1 VKAVKANTP
10 FGAGDWGTVALVVFD
25 VDGTLYDQRALRLR
39 MACELLRHVAG
50 RRDLQVPVV
59 LRHYRRLREQ
69 FGREERSG
77 FESQLVA
84 ATAAAS
90 GCAVPRVQAIVDE
103 WLLQRPLPFLARCRY
118 PGLTDLFAGLRRSGR
133 TVGVLSDYPAAT
145 KLQALGLDAD
155 LIVCAT
161 DADVQALKP
170 HPQGLQCLMRRAGA
184 GAAHTLVI
192 GDRVDC
198 DGQVARRVGARCLIR
213 TASRAAQAA
222 GWQTFA
228 RFDAALFAPVRG

>member
-1 VKAVKANTP
+1 MKADAP
-10 FGAGDWGTVALVVFD
+10 FGANDWDTVALVVFD

-39 MACELLRHVAG
+39 MARELLRHAAW
-50 RRDLQVPVV
+50 RYDLQVAAV
-59 LRHYRRLREQ
+59 LRRYRRLREQ
-69 FGREERSG
+69 FGREERPG
-77 FESQLVA
+77 FESLLIA

-90 GCAVPRVQAIVDE
+90 GCAAPQVQAIVDE
-103 WLLQRPLPFLARCRY
+103 WLLRRPLPFLARCRY
-118 PGLTDLFAGLRRSGR
+118 PGLTDLFAGLQRSGR
-133 TVGVLSDYPAAT
+133 TVGVLSDYPAAA
-145 KLQALGLDAD
+145 KLRALGLDAD
-155 LIVCAT
+155 LIVSAT

-170 HPQGLQCLMRRAGA
+170 HPQGLQCLMERAGT

-213 TASRAAQAA
+213 SATRAA

-228 RFDAALFAPVRG
+228 RFDEPLFAPVLGH